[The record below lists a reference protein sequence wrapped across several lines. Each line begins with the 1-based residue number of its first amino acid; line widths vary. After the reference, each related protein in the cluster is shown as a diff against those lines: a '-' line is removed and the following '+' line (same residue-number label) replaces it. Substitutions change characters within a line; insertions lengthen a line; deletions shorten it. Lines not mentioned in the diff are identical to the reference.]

1 MQLLTFE
8 RGDLLVLALVG
19 AAALARV
26 LGLPGLAAALV
37 ALALM
42 LLAIGGWW
50 AFRTR
55 ARRPADGG
63 FPYVL
68 VEDDGG
74 ARELA
79 ADEREHVLAEFH
91 PGDGGRP
98 YIKSCYASRT
108 PDGRLA
114 GYLPRRQLPP
124 RIPIRP
130 AP

>member
-1 MQLLTFE
+1 MQLLNFE
-8 RGDLLVLALVG
+8 RGDLLVIALLTV
-19 AAALARV
+19 AALARA
-26 LGLPGLAAALV
+26 LGLPGIAAALV
-37 ALALM
+37 ALVLM
-42 LLAIGGWW
+42 LLIVGGGW

-55 ARRPADGG
+55 MRRPADGG
-63 FPYVL
+63 FPYVF

-79 ADEREHVLAEFH
+79 MDEREHVLADFH

-98 YIKSCYASRT
+98 YIKSHYAART

-114 GYLPRRQLPP
+114 GYLHRRQLPP
-124 RIPIRP
+124 KIPIRP